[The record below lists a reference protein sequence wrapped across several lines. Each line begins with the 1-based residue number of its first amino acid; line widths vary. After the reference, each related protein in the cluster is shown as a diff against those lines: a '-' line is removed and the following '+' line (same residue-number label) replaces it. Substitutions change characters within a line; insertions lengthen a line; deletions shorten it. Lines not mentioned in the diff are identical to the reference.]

1 MAKVTKGRSRK
12 AGLPPGTLIHIGAQ
26 KVREPKITILD
37 YDETQFHESEVKVIE
52 ECFVFK
58 EKPTVTWF
66 NVDGLHQ
73 TEIFEKLGECYG
85 LHPLVLEDVLNTEQR
100 PKMEDYGDYLY
111 VVVKMLHDKGKKGQ
125 VEAEQ
130 VSLIVGRNFV
140 FSFQESEGDVFEPIR
155 ERIRNGTGRIRQMG
169 ADYLAYSLLDAIVD
183 YYFVILEKQ
192 GERIEFLEEDLVAN
206 PGTKTLQEI
215 HHLKSEMLFIRKA
228 IWPLREVIGALERG
242 ESPLIQQSTIVYLR
256 DVYDHTI
263 QAIDTVET
271 SREMVSDL
279 LDIYLSSVS
288 NRTNAIMKVLT
299 IIATI
304 FMPLTFLAGVYGM
317 NFRYM
322 PELEWQWGYPLVWT
336 VMIGVVVC
344 MLIYFRRMQWL

>member
-125 VEAEQ
+125 EAEQ

-155 ERIRNGTGRIRQMG
+155 ERIRNGKGRIRQMG